1 MPKILVADDNTNIQK
16 MVVLAFE
23 ERGIAV
29 TSVGNGEAAVRRIP
43 DVNPDLVLADVF
55 MPVRNGYEVCEF
67 VKKDERFSHVP
78 VILLV
83 GAFDPLDER
92 EARRVGA
99 DGVLKKPF
107 VPPDPLIAMVM
118 SALEKNPKVA
128 AELAKAREVAA
139 APPEPP
145 MPAMEIPAKSE
156 PKPLPDFPEPT
167 PEEAAAIY
175 GFGKGVRTLDEAQED
190 SAKGPAAPAKEEESE
205 DEFDASVTASDWRR
219 ASGDVEVPEELGGKL
234 AFAADE
240 DFNPVTFP
248 SERDVPPRRIRVDEL
263 EEEIKPI
270 VAPGADPAPAPFAA
284 HPIERAP
291 VAAVPESE
299 PAAPELAATPEIAAT
314 PNVSA
319 SPVLGSS
326 PVAASSQVIAA
337 APEPPAVETSAPHT
351 EEKHDSGLVSKA
363 MHWMDMMS
371 PTPANES
378 SNGGGWMAN
387 LLGGFRKDHE
397 KEHDKHQEKESE
409 KVHEQ
414 PQAAGQLQAQESAPV
429 TEALVA
435 VPAATEPVSQPVAET
450 KLEARHESAPEVLA
464 DVPAEVPVEVEAQA
478 TASEPIEPVVA
489 EAESKSE
496 STPAESTWGA
506 SPRSHWSILP
516 AQLEEPT
523 PASPEPS
530 AFASGQ
536 TSDSNEIEHD
546 GDDSE
551 PTLRDPMLVQS
562 PAVHVEPEPLLVN
575 EDEAPA
581 RAGYGSPREA
591 LTPLHSFFSPAGE
604 TAVEEPVAAGPSAR
618 SEFPAIAPAPVDTAA
633 EFDGRIPT
641 VPPPNREA
649 ISSIPFLNP
658 PAASAEESHGE
669 TVSSA
674 NTSEDGKVDELVR
687 KVLERLEPQLHQLLS
702 QKVLKPLVEDMI
714 QSDVEKKGK

>member
-1 MPKILVADDNTNIQK
+1 VPKILVADDNTNIQK

-156 PKPLPDFPEPT
+156 PKPLPEYPDPT

-175 GFGKGVRTLDEAQED
+175 GFGKGVRTLDEAEEN
-190 SAKGPAAPAKEEESE
+190 SAKTPVASGKQEEEEDFDSE
-205 DEFDASVTASDWRR
+205 ATASDWRR
-219 ASGDVEVPEELGGKL
+219 SAGDFEVPEELAGKL
-234 AFAADE
+234 AFADDK

-248 SERDVPPRRIRVDEL
+248 SERDVPPRHIRVEEL

-270 VAPGADPAPAPFAA
+270 AAPQHEPAPAPVAA
-284 HPIERAP
+284 QP
-291 VAAVPESE
+291 VAQAPIATALEHE
-299 PAAPELAATPEIAAT
+299 PAAP
-314 PNVSA
+314 V
-319 SPVLGSS
+319 V
-326 PVAASSQVIAA
+326 AA
-337 APEPPAVETSAPHT
+337 APETATAETPAAQP

-371 PTPANES
+371 PTPASES

-397 KEHDKHQEKESE
+397 KETEKQESK
-409 KVHEQ
+409 
-414 PQAAGQLQAQESAPV
+414 AQESASAATSLETVAASPEPV
-429 TEALVA
+429 AEA
-435 VPAATEPVSQPVAET
+435 PAATKAAAHEEPQ
-450 KLEARHESAPEVLA
+450 PEVLA
-464 DVPAEVPVEVEAQA
+464 EVPAGVQEQA
-478 TASEPIEPVVA
+478 AASEPIEPVLA
-489 EAESKSE
+489 PPETRTEA
-496 STPAESTWGA
+496 TPAESHWGA
-506 SPRSHWSILP
+506 SARSSWSIFP
-516 AQLEEPT
+516 AQLEETAPAAAEPT
-523 PASPEPS
+523 
-530 AFASGQ
+530 AFSTSQA
-536 TSDSNEIEHD
+536 SDSNEIEHD

-551 PTLRDPMLVQS
+551 PTLRDPMLVES

-575 EDEAPA
+575 EEEVPV
-581 RAGYGSPREA
+581 RGGGYGSPREA

-604 TAVEEPVAAGPSAR
+604 TAVEEPLASEKAPQ
-618 SEFPAIAPAPVDTAA
+618 SEFPAIEPAAVETAP
-633 EFDGRIPT
+633 EFEGRIPT

-658 PAASAEESHGE
+658 PDASAEESHAGAAP
-669 TVSSA
+669 SA
-674 NTSEDGKVDELVR
+674 STSEDGKVDELVR

-702 QKVLKPLVEDMI
+702 QKVLKPLVENMI
-714 QSDVEKKGK
+714 HGEVEKKEK

>member
-1 MPKILVADDNTNIQK
+1 VPKILVADDNTNIQK

-67 VKKDERFSHVP
+67 VKKDERFSHIP

-175 GFGKGVRTLDEAQED
+175 GFGKGVRTLEEAQED

-248 SERDVPPRRIRVDEL
+248 SERDVPPRRIRVEEL

-270 VAPGADPAPAPFAA
+270 VAPEADPAPAPFAA

-291 VAAVPESE
+291 VAAVAESE
-299 PAAPELAATPEIAAT
+299 PAAPAVVAASDVAAAPDVT
-314 PNVSA
+314 ATSNVSTA
-319 SPVLGSS
+319 PVLGSA
-326 PVAASSQVIAA
+326 PVVGTAQIVAA
-337 APEPPAVETSAPHT
+337 APEPPAVEAPASHA

-397 KEHDKHQEKESE
+397 KEHEKA
-409 KVHEQ
+409 HENAEETVQ
-414 PQAAGQLQAQESAPV
+414 PQAHEPAPV
-429 TEALVA
+429 TEALVVA
-435 VPAATEPVSQPVAET
+435 PAAPEPVSRPVAET
-450 KLEARHESAPEVLA
+450 KFEARQESAPEVLA
-464 DVPAEVPVEVEAQA
+464 EIPAEAQA
-478 TASEPIEPVVA
+478 VASEPIEPVIA
-489 EAESKSE
+489 EPEFKSE
-496 STPAESTWGA
+496 SAPSESTWGA

-523 PASPEPS
+523 PASPAPPAFSS
-530 AFASGQ
+530 AQ

-546 GDDSE
+546 GDESE
-551 PTLRDPMLVQS
+551 PSLRDPLLVQS

-575 EDEAPA
+575 EDEESV
-581 RAGYGSPREA
+581 RGGGYGSPREA

-604 TAVEEPVAAGPSAR
+604 TVVEESVAAEPSAR
-618 SEFPAIAPAPVDTAA
+618 SEFPAIEPAPSEAAA

-658 PAASAEESHGE
+658 PAASGEESHGE
-669 TVSSA
+669 AASSGIS
-674 NTSEDGKVDELVR
+674 SEDGKVDELVKR
-687 KVLERLEPQLHQLLS
+687 VLERLEPQLHQLLS

-714 QSDVEKKGK
+714 QSDVAKKEK